1 MAGIWAGLISFQ
13 GSVLFC
19 LLKGCYS
26 GPLTSIMR
34 SHVTFACGDN

>member
-19 LLKGCYS
+19 LLKSYS
-26 GPLTSIMR
+26 GPLTFIIR